1 MKIAQISAFLL
12 CGITSSAA
20 FAPSTSNSKFTALSA
35 VPTPEES
42 AAQLTAYMAKAHEE
56 KIKLLKELEEKK
68 NAEIKELKAKVES
81 ASSSSAVV
89 APAAASGDAA
99 ELSQKLAAY
108 QKFMANYIVK
118 AQEDK
123 ARAVREAEIAI
134 AKKYQEKLNAFM
146 LGPAE
151 GSAPVEAKEEPK
163 LFQERNAK
171 IAAAAAVGK
180 SRWGDAEVQKI
191 GAKPPSANVMT
202 AASTGTDSAGPTT
215 DAAEKV
221 AEADHGM
228 RADGGV
234 SGPSLAERVMN
245 GAAVPVS
252 VSTSNALFDMRNARI
267 AAAEKAGKQTRW
279 GGLEVSKAI
288 EFANALPAAGATAPI
303 VVTPEIEA
311 ADHGLRADGGVKG
324 PSLAERVNLG
334 AKILQ

>member
-1 MKIAQISAFLL
+1 MKIAQISALLL

-20 FAPSTSNSKFTALSA
+20 FAPSTNSNSKFTALSA

-81 ASSSSAVV
+81 ASSSALV

-99 ELSQKLAAY
+99 ELSKKLASY

-151 GSAPVEAKEEPK
+151 GSAPAAAKEEPK
-163 LFQERNAK
+163 LFKERNAK
-171 IAAAAAVGK
+171 IAAAAAAGK
-180 SRWGDAEVQKI
+180 SRWGDAEVQKA

-202 AASTGTDSAGPTT
+202 AASTGTDSTGPTA

-221 AEADHGM
+221 AVADHGM

-245 GAAVPVS
+245 GASAPVA
-252 VSTSNALFDMRNARI
+252 VSTSNALFDKRNARI

-288 EFANALPAAGATAPI
+288 EFTNALPAAGATAPV

-311 ADHGLRADGGVKG
+311 ADHGLRADGGVSG

>member
-42 AAQLTAYMAKAHEE
+42 SAQLTAYMVKAHEE

-245 GAAVPVS
+245 GAAVSVS
-252 VSTSNALFDMRNARI
+252 VSTNNALFDMRNARI